1 MGNNNQKPRAHA
13 LDALRGYAIITMVL
27 SAMEAFSVL
36 PRWMYHAQVPPPDH
50 VFDPTIYGIT
60 WVDIIFP
67 FFLFSMGAAIPLS
80 LGRQHAKGESI
91 MKLTWKT
98 VQRWVKLTFFAI
110 FIIHAFPFMLG
121 YEQEW
126 MRYAMPIFFFILLC
140 LMFMPNPFGLSP
152 YKARAITWS
161 AYLVAVGFMLLQP
174 YAGGAP
180 FRLTDSDCI
189 MLILANVSLTGSIIY
204 LLTIGHPLRR
214 RALLPFLVALVMAA
228 HTANSWPALL
238 IHTSWLPWLY
248 LPAYQEYL
256 LIIIPGTVA
265 GEWIAQWLEKMKA
278 NDTSEGLV
286 ESVQKKNEAVLEN
299 VNPLKGGGEAVL
311 ENGNPLKGGRGAVL
325 ENGNK
330 VKNDEKA
337 VLENVNP
344 LKGGRGA
351 VLENGNGVKNDEKVV
366 LENGNPLK
374 GGGGAVLENENKV
387 RTRSEEMKDKE
398 NSLALPVAFLSLAL
412 IVVNVVLLFGRH
424 LVANLVATMVLTA
437 LTAWLLR
444 SRREAGTT
452 GVEAAKQRSASKD
465 ASSQN
470 AAKQEVSNRE
480 ASSQEA
486 AEREVSNREAS
497 SQEAAKQEVSS
508 REASSQEASKQEVYN
523 HRSSSI
529 TASPTLHFWQ
539 RLSSAGAYLLL
550 LGLCLESYEGGIRK
564 DDVTLSYLFV
574 TCGLAFYALL
584 LLTVVC
590 DHWHVRWLCAPLEMV
605 GKNPMVAY
613 VSASMVIIPV
623 LILTHIY
630 PYIDALSSQP
640 LTGFLKGVLLTTL
653 CMALT
658 AWFTHKRWFW
668 KT

>member
-214 RALLPFLVALVMAA
+214 LALLPFLVALFMAA

-278 NDTSEGLV
+278 NDTSKGLV
-286 ESVQKKNEAVLEN
+286 ESYQKKNEAVLEN
-299 VNPLKGGGEAVL
+299 VNPLNGGREAVL
-311 ENGNPLKGGRGAVL
+311 D
-325 ENGNK
+325 NGNK
-330 VKNDEKA
+330 VKNDEK
-337 VLENVNP
+337 
-344 LKGGRGA
+344 
-351 VLENGNGVKNDEKVV
+351 
-366 LENGNPLK
+366 
-374 GGGGAVLENENKV
+374 AVLENENKV

-398 NSLALPVAFLSLAL
+398 NALALPVALLSLAL

-452 GVEAAKQRSASKD
+452 GVEAAKQRAASRD

-470 AAKQEVSNRE
+470 AAK
-480 ASSQEA
+480 
-486 AEREVSNREAS
+486 REVSNREAS
-497 SQEAAKQEVSS
+497 SQEAAKQEVYN
-508 REASSQEASKQEVYN
+508 REASSQEAAKQEVSN
-523 HRSSSI
+523 QKCSSI
-529 TASPTLHFWQ
+529 PASPTLHFWQ

-623 LILTHIY
+623 LILTQLY

-640 LTGFLKGVLLTTL
+640 LTGFLKGVLLTAL

>member
-1 MGNNNQKPRAHA
+1 MGNNNQKPRAHV

-214 RALLPFLVALVMAA
+214 LALLPFLIALFMAA

-278 NDTSEGLV
+278 NDTSKGLV
-286 ESVQKKNEAVLEN
+286 DNYKKKSEAVLEN
-299 VNPLKGGGEAVL
+299 VNPLKGG
-311 ENGNPLKGGRGAVL
+311 KGAVL

-337 VLENVNP
+337 VLEN
-344 LKGGRGA
+344 
-351 VLENGNGVKNDEKVV
+351 
-366 LENGNPLK
+366 
-374 GGGGAVLENENKV
+374 ENKV
-387 RTRSEEMKDKE
+387 RTRSEEMKEKE
-398 NSLALPVAFLSLAL
+398 NTLALPVALLSLAL

-452 GVEAAKQRSASKD
+452 GVEAAKQRAASRD
-465 ASSQN
+465 
-470 AAKQEVSNRE
+470 

-486 AEREVSNREAS
+486 AKREVSNREAS
-497 SQEAAKQEVSS
+497 SQEAAKQEV
-508 REASSQEASKQEVYN
+508 YN
-523 HRSSSI
+523 QKCSSI
-529 TASPTLHFWQ
+529 QASPTLHFWQ

-623 LILTHIY
+623 LILTQLY
-630 PYIDALSSQP
+630 PYIDALSSEP
-640 LTGFLKGVLLTTL
+640 LTGFLKGVLLTAL

>member
-91 MKLTWKT
+91 TKLTWKT

-180 FRLTDSDCI
+180 FRLADSDCI
-189 MLILANVSLTGSIIY
+189 MLILANVSLTGSFIY

-214 RALLPFLVALVMAA
+214 LALLPFLIALFMAA
-228 HTANSWPALL
+228 HTANSWPAQL

-278 NDTSEGLV
+278 KDTGKGLV
-286 ESVQKKNEAVLEN
+286 ENYQIN
-299 VNPLKGGGEAVL
+299 EAVL
-311 ENGNPLKGGRGAVL
+311 ENGNPLKGERGAVL
-325 ENGNK
+325 ENG
-330 VKNDEKA
+330 
-337 VLENVNP
+337 
-344 LKGGRGA
+344 
-351 VLENGNGVKNDEKVV
+351 
-366 LENGNPLK
+366 
-374 GGGGAVLENENKV
+374 NKV

-398 NSLALPVAFLSLAL
+398 NALALPVALLSLAL
-412 IVVNVVLLFGRH
+412 IVTNVVLLFGRH
-424 LVANLVATMVLTA
+424 LVVNLIATIVLTA

-444 SRREAGTT
+444 SRHEAGST
-452 GVEAAKQRSASKD
+452 GVEAAKQRAASKD
-465 ASSQN
+465 ASSQG
-470 AAKQEVSNRE
+470 AAKQ
-480 ASSQEA
+480 
-486 AEREVSNREAS
+486 EVSNREAS
-497 SQEAAKQEVSS
+497 SQEAAKQEVSNREAS
-508 REASSQEASKQEVYN
+508 SQGAAKQEVSNREASSQEAAKQEVSN
-523 HRSSSI
+523 QKSSSSP
-529 TASPTLHFWQ
+529 ASPTLHFWQ

-623 LILTHIY
+623 LILTQLY

-640 LTGFLKGVLLTTL
+640 LTGFLKGVLLTAL

-658 AWFTHKRWFW
+658 VWFTHKRWFW

>member
-214 RALLPFLVALVMAA
+214 LALLPFLVALFMAA
-228 HTANSWPALL
+228 HTANSWPAFL

-278 NDTSEGLV
+278 NDTSKGLV
-286 ESVQKKNEAVLEN
+286 DNYQKKNEAVLE
-299 VNPLKGGGEAVL
+299 K
-311 ENGNPLKGGRGAVL
+311 GNPLKGGRGAVL

-330 VKNDEKA
+330 VKNDEK
-337 VLENVNP
+337 V
-344 LKGGRGA
+344 
-351 VLENGNGVKNDEKVV
+351 
-366 LENGNPLK
+366 
-374 GGGGAVLENENKV
+374 VLENENKV

-398 NSLALPVAFLSLAL
+398 NALALPVALLSLAL

-444 SRREAGTT
+444 SRRKAGTT
-452 GVEAAKQRSASKD
+452 GVEAAKQRAASKD
-465 ASSQN
+465 ASSQE
-470 AAKQEVSNRE
+470 AAKQELSNRD
-480 ASSQEA
+480 
-486 AEREVSNREAS
+486 AS
-497 SQEAAKQEVSS
+497 SQEAAKQEVSN
-508 REASSQEASKQEVYN
+508 QK
-523 HRSSSI
+523 SSSI
-529 TASPTLHFWQ
+529 PASPTLHFWQ

-640 LTGFLKGVLLTTL
+640 LTGFLKGVLLTAL

>member
-126 MRYAMPIFFFILLC
+126 MCYAMPIFFFILLC

-214 RALLPFLVALVMAA
+214 LALLPFLVALFMAA
-228 HTANSWPALL
+228 HTANSWPAQL

-278 NDTSEGLV
+278 NDTSKGLV
-286 ESVQKKNEAVLEN
+286 DNYQKKS
-299 VNPLKGGGEAVL
+299 EAVL

-337 VLENVNP
+337 VLEN
-344 LKGGRGA
+344 
-351 VLENGNGVKNDEKVV
+351 
-366 LENGNPLK
+366 
-374 GGGGAVLENENKV
+374 ENKV
-387 RTRSEEMKDKE
+387 RTRSEEMKEKE
-398 NSLALPVAFLSLAL
+398 NALALPVALLSLAL

-444 SRREAGTT
+444 SRRKAGTT
-452 GVEAAKQRSASKD
+452 GVEAAKQRAASKD

-470 AAKQEVSNRE
+470 AAKQEL
-480 ASSQEA
+480 
-486 AEREVSNREAS
+486 SNREAS
-497 SQEAAKQEVSS
+497 SQEAAKQEV
-508 REASSQEASKQEVYN
+508 YN
-523 HRSSSI
+523 QKSSSI
-529 TASPTLHFWQ
+529 PASPTLHFWQ

-640 LTGFLKGVLLTTL
+640 LTGFLKGVLLTAL

>member
-121 YEQEW
+121 YEQDW

-214 RALLPFLVALVMAA
+214 LALLPFLVALFMAA

-248 LPAYQEYL
+248 LPAYQVYL

-286 ESVQKKNEAVLEN
+286 ESYQKKNEAVLES
-299 VNPLKGGGEAVL
+299 
-311 ENGNPLKGGRGAVL
+311 GNPLKGGRGAVL

-337 VLENVNP
+337 VLEN
-344 LKGGRGA
+344 
-351 VLENGNGVKNDEKVV
+351 
-366 LENGNPLK
+366 
-374 GGGGAVLENENKV
+374 ENKV

-398 NSLALPVAFLSLAL
+398 NALALPVALLSLAL

-452 GVEAAKQRSASKD
+452 GVEAAKQRATLKD

-470 AAKQEVSNRE
+470 AAK
-480 ASSQEA
+480 
-486 AEREVSNREAS
+486 REVYNREAS
-497 SQEAAKQEVSS
+497 SQEAAKQEV
-508 REASSQEASKQEVYN
+508 YN
-523 HRSSSI
+523 QKCSSI
-529 TASPTLHFWQ
+529 PASPTLHFWQ

-623 LILTHIY
+623 LILTQLY

>member
-214 RALLPFLVALVMAA
+214 LALLPFLIALFMAA

-248 LPAYQEYL
+248 LPAYQVYL

-286 ESVQKKNEAVLEN
+286 ESYQKKNEAVLEN
-299 VNPLKGGGEAVL
+299 VNPLKGGRE
-311 ENGNPLKGGRGAVL
+311 
-325 ENGNK
+325 
-330 VKNDEKA
+330 
-337 VLENVNP
+337 
-344 LKGGRGA
+344 A

-374 GGGGAVLENENKV
+374 GGGGAVLENGNKVKNDEKAVLENENKV

-398 NSLALPVAFLSLAL
+398 NALALPVALLSLAL
-412 IVVNVVLLFGRH
+412 IIVNVVLLFGRH

-497 SQEAAKQEVSS
+497 LQEAAKQEVYNREASSQEAAKQEV
-508 REASSQEASKQEVYN
+508 YN
-523 HRSSSI
+523 QKCSSI

-623 LILTHIY
+623 LILTQLY

-640 LTGFLKGVLLTTL
+640 LTGFLKGVLLTAL

>member
-126 MRYAMPIFFFILLC
+126 MCYAMPIFFFILLC

-174 YAGGAP
+174 YAGGTP

-214 RALLPFLVALVMAA
+214 LALLPFLVALFMAA

-278 NDTSEGLV
+278 NDTSKGLV
-286 ESVQKKNEAVLEN
+286 ENYQKKNEAVLEN
-299 VNPLKGGGEAVL
+299 GNPLKGGSEAVFENGNKVKNDEKAVL

-325 ENGNK
+325 ESGNK
-330 VKNDEKA
+330 VKNDE
-337 VLENVNP
+337 NV
-344 LKGGRGA
+344 
-351 VLENGNGVKNDEKVV
+351 
-366 LENGNPLK
+366 
-374 GGGGAVLENENKV
+374 VLENENKV
-387 RTRSEEMKDKE
+387 KTRSEEMKDKE
-398 NSLALPVAFLSLAL
+398 NALALPVALLSLAL

-452 GVEAAKQRSASKD
+452 GVEAAKQ
-465 ASSQN
+465 
-470 AAKQEVSNRE
+470 ETSN
-480 ASSQEA
+480 Q
-486 AEREVSNREAS
+486 
-497 SQEAAKQEVSS
+497 K
-508 REASSQEASKQEVYN
+508 
-523 HRSSSI
+523 SSS
-529 TASPTLHFWQ
+529 TPASPTLHFWQ

-630 PYIDALSSQP
+630 PYIDALSSEP
-640 LTGFLKGVLLTTL
+640 LTGFLKGVLLTAL

>member
-214 RALLPFLVALVMAA
+214 LALLPFLVALFMAA

-248 LPAYQEYL
+248 LPAYQVYL

-286 ESVQKKNEAVLEN
+286 ESYQKKNEAVLEN
-299 VNPLKGGGEAVL
+299 V
-311 ENGNPLKGGRGAVL
+311 NPLKGGRGAVL

-330 VKNDEKA
+330 VKNDEKV
-337 VLENVNP
+337 VLENGNP

-366 LENGNPLK
+366 LEN
-374 GGGGAVLENENKV
+374 ENKV

-398 NSLALPVAFLSLAL
+398 NALALPVALLSLAL
-412 IVVNVVLLFGRH
+412 IIVNVVLLFGRH

-470 AAKQEVSNRE
+470 AAKQ
-480 ASSQEA
+480 
-486 AEREVSNREAS
+486 EVSNREAS

-623 LILTHIY
+623 LILTQLY

-640 LTGFLKGVLLTTL
+640 LTGFLKGVLLTAL

>member
-126 MRYAMPIFFFILLC
+126 MCYAMPIFFFILLC

-214 RALLPFLVALVMAA
+214 LALLPFLVALFMAA

-278 NDTSEGLV
+278 NDTSKGPV
-286 ESVQKKNEAVLEN
+286 ESYQKKSEAVFES
-299 VNPLKGGGEAVL
+299 
-311 ENGNPLKGGRGAVL
+311 
-325 ENGNK
+325 GNK
-330 VKNDEKA
+330 VKNDEK
-337 VLENVNP
+337 V
-344 LKGGRGA
+344 
-351 VLENGNGVKNDEKVV
+351 
-366 LENGNPLK
+366 
-374 GGGGAVLENENKV
+374 VLENENKV

-398 NSLALPVAFLSLAL
+398 NALALPVALLSLAL

-452 GVEAAKQRSASKD
+452 GVEAAKQ
-465 ASSQN
+465 
-470 AAKQEVSNRE
+470 EISN
-480 ASSQEA
+480 Q
-486 AEREVSNREAS
+486 
-497 SQEAAKQEVSS
+497 K
-508 REASSQEASKQEVYN
+508 
-523 HRSSSI
+523 SSSI
-529 TASPTLHFWQ
+529 PASPTLHFWQ

-640 LTGFLKGVLLTTL
+640 LTGFLKGVLLTAL

>member
-152 YKARAITWS
+152 YKARTITWS

-204 LLTIGHPLRR
+204 LLTIGHHLRR
-214 RALLPFLVALVMAA
+214 LALLPFLVALFMAA
-228 HTANSWPALL
+228 HTANSWPAQL

-278 NDTSEGLV
+278 NDTSKGLV
-286 ESVQKKNEAVLEN
+286 DNYQKKNEAVLEN
-299 VNPLKGGGEAVL
+299 VNL
-311 ENGNPLKGGRGAVL
+311 
-325 ENGNK
+325 
-330 VKNDEKA
+330 
-337 VLENVNP
+337 

-351 VLENGNGVKNDEKVV
+351 VLENGNGVKNDEK
-366 LENGNPLK
+366 
-374 GGGGAVLENENKV
+374 AVLESENKV
-387 RTRSEEMKDKE
+387 RTRSEEMKEKE
-398 NSLALPVAFLSLAL
+398 NALALPVALLSLAL

-424 LVANLVATMVLTA
+424 LVANLVATVVLTA

-444 SRREAGTT
+444 SRRKAGTP
-452 GVEAAKQRSASKD
+452 GVEAAKQRVASKD

-470 AAKQEVSNRE
+470 AAKQEVS
-480 ASSQEA
+480 S
-486 AEREVSNREAS
+486 REAS
-497 SQEAAKQEVSS
+497 SQEAAKQEVSNQKT
-508 REASSQEASKQEVYN
+508 SSVP
-523 HRSSSI
+523 
-529 TASPTLHFWQ
+529 ASPTLHFWQ

-623 LILTHIY
+623 LILTQLY

-640 LTGFLKGVLLTTL
+640 LTGFLKGVLLTAL

>member
-214 RALLPFLVALVMAA
+214 LALLPFLVALFMAA

-278 NDTSEGLV
+278 NDMSKGLV
-286 ESVQKKNEAVLEN
+286 DNYQKKNEAVLE
-299 VNPLKGGGEAVL
+299 K
-311 ENGNPLKGGRGAVL
+311 GNPLKGGRGAVL

-330 VKNDEKA
+330 VKNDEK
-337 VLENVNP
+337 V
-344 LKGGRGA
+344 
-351 VLENGNGVKNDEKVV
+351 
-366 LENGNPLK
+366 
-374 GGGGAVLENENKV
+374 VLENENKV

-398 NSLALPVAFLSLAL
+398 NALALPVALLSLAL

-437 LTAWLLR
+437 LTAWLLC

-452 GVEAAKQRSASKD
+452 GVEAAKQ
-465 ASSQN
+465 
-470 AAKQEVSNRE
+470 ETSN
-480 ASSQEA
+480 Q
-486 AEREVSNREAS
+486 
-497 SQEAAKQEVSS
+497 K
-508 REASSQEASKQEVYN
+508 
-523 HRSSSI
+523 SSS
-529 TASPTLHFWQ
+529 TPASPTLHFWQ

-640 LTGFLKGVLLTTL
+640 LTGFLKGVLLTAL

>member
-91 MKLTWKT
+91 TKLTWKT

-126 MRYAMPIFFFILLC
+126 MRYAMPIFFFLLLC

-180 FRLTDSDCI
+180 FRLADSDCI
-189 MLILANVSLTGSIIY
+189 MLILANVSLTGSFIY

-214 RALLPFLVALVMAA
+214 LALLPFLIALFMAA
-228 HTANSWPALL
+228 HTANSWPAQL

-278 NDTSEGLV
+278 KDTGKGLV
-286 ESVQKKNEAVLEN
+286 ENYQKKS
-299 VNPLKGGGEAVL
+299 EAVL

-325 ENGNK
+325 ESGNK
-330 VKNDEKA
+330 
-337 VLENVNP
+337 
-344 LKGGRGA
+344 
-351 VLENGNGVKNDEKVV
+351 VKNDEKVV
-366 LENGNPLK
+366 LENEIKDEEQEVLENQEEKK
-374 GGGGAVLENENKV
+374 GGREAVLENENKV
-387 RTRSEEMKDKE
+387 RIRSEEMKDKE
-398 NSLALPVAFLSLAL
+398 NALALPVALLSLAL
-412 IVVNVVLLFGRH
+412 IVTNVVLLFGRH
-424 LVANLVATMVLTA
+424 LVANLIATIVLTA

-452 GVEAAKQRSASKD
+452 GVEAAKQRAALKE
-465 ASSQN
+465 ASSQG

-486 AEREVSNREAS
+486 AKQRISNREAS
-497 SQEAAKQEVSS
+497 SQEAAEQEVSN
-508 REASSQEASKQEVYN
+508 QK
-523 HRSSSI
+523 SSS
-529 TASPTLHFWQ
+529 TPASPTLHFWQ

-623 LILTHIY
+623 LILTQLY

-640 LTGFLKGVLLTTL
+640 LTGFLKGVLLTAL

>member
-214 RALLPFLVALVMAA
+214 LALLPFLVALFMAA
-228 HTANSWPALL
+228 HTANSWPAFL

-278 NDTSEGLV
+278 NDTSKGLV
-286 ESVQKKNEAVLEN
+286 DNYQKKSEAVLEN
-299 VNPLKGGGEAVL
+299 GNPLNGGREAVLENGNGVKNEEKAVLETETPLNGGREAVLENGNGVKNEEKAVL

-337 VLENVNP
+337 VLEN
-344 LKGGRGA
+344 G
-351 VLENGNGVKNDEKVV
+351 
-366 LENGNPLK
+366 
-374 GGGGAVLENENKV
+374 NKV
-387 RTRSEEMKDKE
+387 RTRSEEMKEKE
-398 NSLALPVAFLSLAL
+398 NALALPVALLSLAL

-424 LVANLVATMVLTA
+424 LVANLIATIVLTA

-452 GVEAAKQRSASKD
+452 GVEAAKQRAASKD
-465 ASSQN
+465 SSSQN
-470 AAKQEVSNRE
+470 V
-480 ASSQEA
+480 
-486 AEREVSNREAS
+486 
-497 SQEAAKQEVSS
+497 AKQEVSS
-508 REASSQEASKQEVYN
+508 REASSQEAAQQETSN
-523 HRSSSI
+523 QRSSSAP
-529 TASPTLHFWQ
+529 ASPTLHFWQ

-623 LILTHIY
+623 LILTQLY

-640 LTGFLKGVLLTTL
+640 LTGFLKGVLLTAL

>member
-204 LLTIGHPLRR
+204 LLTIGPPLRR
-214 RALLPFLVALVMAA
+214 LALLPFLVALFMAA

-265 GEWIAQWLEKMKA
+265 GEWIAQWLETMKA
-278 NDTSEGLV
+278 NDTSKGLV
-286 ESVQKKNEAVLEN
+286 DNYQKKS
-299 VNPLKGGGEAVL
+299 EAVL

-337 VLENVNP
+337 VLENGNP
-344 LKGGRGA
+344 LKGRREA
-351 VLENGNGVKNDEKVV
+351 VLENGNGVKNDEKV
-366 LENGNPLK
+366 
-374 GGGGAVLENENKV
+374 VLENENKV

-398 NSLALPVAFLSLAL
+398 NALALPVALLSLAL

-452 GVEAAKQRSASKD
+452 GVEAAKQ
-465 ASSQN
+465 
-470 AAKQEVSNRE
+470 ETSN
-480 ASSQEA
+480 Q
-486 AEREVSNREAS
+486 
-497 SQEAAKQEVSS
+497 
-508 REASSQEASKQEVYN
+508 
-523 HRSSSI
+523 RSSSAP
-529 TASPTLHFWQ
+529 ASPTLHFWQ

-623 LILTHIY
+623 LILTQLY

-640 LTGFLKGVLLTTL
+640 LTGFLNGVLLTAL

>member
-152 YKARAITWS
+152 YKARTITWS

-204 LLTIGHPLRR
+204 LLTIGHHLRR
-214 RALLPFLVALVMAA
+214 LALLPFLVALFMAA
-228 HTANSWPALL
+228 HTANSWPAQL

-278 NDTSEGLV
+278 NDMSKGLV
-286 ESVQKKNEAVLEN
+286 DNYQKKN
-299 VNPLKGGGEAVL
+299 EAVL

-325 ENGNK
+325 ENGN
-330 VKNDEKA
+330 
-337 VLENVNP
+337 
-344 LKGGRGA
+344 
-351 VLENGNGVKNDEKVV
+351 GVKNDEK
-366 LENGNPLK
+366 
-374 GGGGAVLENENKV
+374 AVLENENKV

-398 NSLALPVAFLSLAL
+398 NALALPVALLSLAL

-444 SRREAGTT
+444 SRRKAGTT
-452 GVEAAKQRSASKD
+452 GVEAAKQRAASKD
-465 ASSQN
+465 ASSQE

-480 ASSQEA
+480 ASL
-486 AEREVSNREAS
+486 
-497 SQEAAKQEVSS
+497 QEAAKQEV
-508 REASSQEASKQEVYN
+508 YN
-523 HRSSSI
+523 QKSSSAP
-529 TASPTLHFWQ
+529 ASPTLHFWQ

-640 LTGFLKGVLLTTL
+640 LTGFLKGVLLTAL

>member
-126 MRYAMPIFFFILLC
+126 MRYAMPILFFILLC

-214 RALLPFLVALVMAA
+214 LALLPFLVALFMAA

-248 LPAYQEYL
+248 LPAYQVYL

-286 ESVQKKNEAVLEN
+286 ESYQKKNE
-299 VNPLKGGGEAVL
+299 
-311 ENGNPLKGGRGAVL
+311 
-325 ENGNK
+325 
-330 VKNDEKA
+330 A

-366 LENGNPLK
+366 LEN
-374 GGGGAVLENENKV
+374 ENKV

-398 NSLALPVAFLSLAL
+398 NALALPVALLSLAL
-412 IVVNVVLLFGRH
+412 IIVNVVLLFGRH

-452 GVEAAKQRSASKD
+452 GVEAAKQRDASKD

-486 AEREVSNREAS
+486 A
-497 SQEAAKQEVSS
+497 
-508 REASSQEASKQEVYN
+508 KQEVYN

-640 LTGFLKGVLLTTL
+640 LTGFLKGVLLTAL

>member
-140 LMFMPNPFGLSP
+140 FMFMPNPLGLSP

-214 RALLPFLVALVMAA
+214 LALLPFLVALFMAA

-278 NDTSEGLV
+278 NDKSKGLV
-286 ESVQKKNEAVLEN
+286 DNYQKKNEAVLEN
-299 VNPLKGGGEAVL
+299 
-311 ENGNPLKGGRGAVL
+311 GNPLNGGR
-325 ENGNK
+325 E
-330 VKNDEKA
+330 
-337 VLENVNP
+337 
-344 LKGGRGA
+344 A
-351 VLENGNGVKNDEKVV
+351 VLENGNGVKNDEK
-366 LENGNPLK
+366 
-374 GGGGAVLENENKV
+374 AVLENENKV
-387 RTRSEEMKDKE
+387 RTISEEMKDKE
-398 NSLALPVAFLSLAL
+398 NALALPVALLSLAL

-444 SRREAGTT
+444 SRRKAGTT
-452 GVEAAKQRSASKD
+452 GVEAAKQRVASKD

-470 AAKQEVSNRE
+470 AAKQEVSK
-480 ASSQEA
+480 
-486 AEREVSNREAS
+486 REAS
-497 SQEAAKQEVSS
+497 SQEAAKQEV
-508 REASSQEASKQEVYN
+508 YN
-523 HRSSSI
+523 QKCSSI
-529 TASPTLHFWQ
+529 QASPTLHFWQ

-623 LILTHIY
+623 LILTQLY
-630 PYIDALSSQP
+630 PYIDALSSEP
-640 LTGFLKGVLLTTL
+640 LTGFLKGVLLTAL

>member
-214 RALLPFLVALVMAA
+214 LALLPFLVALFMAA
-228 HTANSWPALL
+228 HTANSWPAQL

-278 NDTSEGLV
+278 NDTSKGFV
-286 ESVQKKNEAVLEN
+286 ENYQKKN
-299 VNPLKGGGEAVL
+299 EAVL
-311 ENGNPLKGGRGAVL
+311 ENGNPLKGRR
-325 ENGNK
+325 E
-330 VKNDEKA
+330 
-337 VLENVNP
+337 
-344 LKGGRGA
+344 A
-351 VLENGNGVKNDEKVV
+351 VLENGNGVKNDEKV
-366 LENGNPLK
+366 
-374 GGGGAVLENENKV
+374 VLENENKV

-398 NSLALPVAFLSLAL
+398 NALALPVALLSLAL

-444 SRREAGTT
+444 SRRKAGTT
-452 GVEAAKQRSASKD
+452 GVEAAKQRAASKD

-486 AEREVSNREAS
+486 A
-497 SQEAAKQEVSS
+497 Q
-508 REASSQEASKQEVYN
+508 QEVYN
-523 HRSSSI
+523 QKCSSI
-529 TASPTLHFWQ
+529 PASPTLHFWQ

-640 LTGFLKGVLLTTL
+640 LTGFLKGVLLTAL

>member
-214 RALLPFLVALVMAA
+214 LALLPFLVALFMAA

-248 LPAYQEYL
+248 LPAYQVYL

-278 NDTSEGLV
+278 NDTSKGLV
-286 ESVQKKNEAVLEN
+286 DNYQKKSEAVLEN
-299 VNPLKGGGEAVL
+299 GNLLKGGREAVLENWNKVKNDEKVVL

-330 VKNDEKA
+330 V
-337 VLENVNP
+337 
-344 LKGGRGA
+344 
-351 VLENGNGVKNDEKVV
+351 
-366 LENGNPLK
+366 
-374 GGGGAVLENENKV
+374 

-398 NSLALPVAFLSLAL
+398 NALALPVAFLSLAL

-452 GVEAAKQRSASKD
+452 GVEAAKQRAASRD

-470 AAKQEVSNRE
+470 AAKQ
-480 ASSQEA
+480 
-486 AEREVSNREAS
+486 EVSNREAS

-508 REASSQEASKQEVYN
+508 REASSQEVYN

-640 LTGFLKGVLLTTL
+640 LTGFLKGVLLTAL

>member
-140 LMFMPNPFGLSP
+140 LMFMPNPFGLSL

-214 RALLPFLVALVMAA
+214 MALLPFLVALFMAA

-278 NDTSEGLV
+278 NDTSKGLV
-286 ESVQKKNEAVLEN
+286 DNYQKKS
-299 VNPLKGGGEAVL
+299 EAVL
-311 ENGNPLKGGRGAVL
+311 ENGNLLKGGREAVL
-325 ENGNK
+325 ENWNK
-330 VKNDEKA
+330 VKNDEKV
-337 VLENVNP
+337 VLENGNP

-366 LENGNPLK
+366 LED
-374 GGGGAVLENENKV
+374 ENKV
-387 RTRSEEMKDKE
+387 RTRSEEMKEKE
-398 NSLALPVAFLSLAL
+398 NALALPVALLSLAL

-444 SRREAGTT
+444 SRRKAGTT
-452 GVEAAKQRSASKD
+452 GVEAAKQRAASRD

-470 AAKQEVSNRE
+470 AAK
-480 ASSQEA
+480 
-486 AEREVSNREAS
+486 REVYNREAS
-497 SQEAAKQEVSS
+497 SQEAAKQEVSN

-640 LTGFLKGVLLTTL
+640 LTGFLKGVLLTAL

>member
-140 LMFMPNPFGLSP
+140 LMFMSNPFGLSP

-204 LLTIGHPLRR
+204 LLTIGRPLRR
-214 RALLPFLVALVMAA
+214 LALLPFLVALFMAA

-265 GEWIAQWLEKMKA
+265 GEWIAQWLETMKA
-278 NDTSEGLV
+278 NDTSKGLV
-286 ESVQKKNEAVLEN
+286 ESYQKKS
-299 VNPLKGGGEAVL
+299 EAVL
-311 ENGNPLKGGRGAVL
+311 ENG
-325 ENGNK
+325 
-330 VKNDEKA
+330 
-337 VLENVNP
+337 NP

-366 LENGNPLK
+366 LEN
-374 GGGGAVLENENKV
+374 ENKV
-387 RTRSEEMKDKE
+387 RTRSEEMKEKE
-398 NSLALPVAFLSLAL
+398 NALALPVALLSLAL

-444 SRREAGTT
+444 SRRKAGTT
-452 GVEAAKQRSASKD
+452 GVEAAKQRAASKD

-470 AAKQEVSNRE
+470 AAKQEL
-480 ASSQEA
+480 
-486 AEREVSNREAS
+486 SNREAS
-497 SQEAAKQEVSS
+497 SQEAAKQEV
-508 REASSQEASKQEVYN
+508 YN
-523 HRSSSI
+523 QKSSSI
-529 TASPTLHFWQ
+529 PASPTLHFWQ

-640 LTGFLKGVLLTTL
+640 LTGFLKGVLLTAL

>member
-161 AYLVAVGFMLLQP
+161 AYIVAVGFMLLQP

-214 RALLPFLVALVMAA
+214 LALLPFLVALFMAA

-278 NDTSEGLV
+278 NDTSKGLV
-286 ESVQKKNEAVLEN
+286 ESYQKKNE
-299 VNPLKGGGEAVL
+299 
-311 ENGNPLKGGRGAVL
+311 
-325 ENGNK
+325 
-330 VKNDEKA
+330 A

-374 GGGGAVLENENKV
+374 GGRGAVLENGNGVKNDEKVVLENENKV

-398 NSLALPVAFLSLAL
+398 NALALPVAFLSLAL

-444 SRREAGTT
+444 SRREASTT
-452 GVEAAKQRSASKD
+452 GVEAAKQRAASKD

-486 AEREVSNREAS
+486 A
-497 SQEAAKQEVSS
+497 
-508 REASSQEASKQEVYN
+508 KQEVYN
-523 HRSSSI
+523 QKTSSI
-529 TASPTLHFWQ
+529 PASPTLHFWQ

>member
-214 RALLPFLVALVMAA
+214 LALLPFLVALFMAA

-278 NDTSEGLV
+278 NDTSKGLV
-286 ESVQKKNEAVLEN
+286 DNYQKKN
-299 VNPLKGGGEAVL
+299 EAVL
-311 ENGNPLKGGRGAVL
+311 ENGNPLKGGKGAVL

-330 VKNDEKA
+330 VKNDEK
-337 VLENVNP
+337 
-344 LKGGRGA
+344 
-351 VLENGNGVKNDEKVV
+351 
-366 LENGNPLK
+366 
-374 GGGGAVLENENKV
+374 AVLENENKV

-398 NSLALPVAFLSLAL
+398 NALALPVALLSLAL

-444 SRREAGTT
+444 SRRKVGTI
-452 GVEAAKQRSASKD
+452 GVEAAKQRAASKD

-470 AAKQEVSNRE
+470 AAKQEL
-480 ASSQEA
+480 SS
-486 AEREVSNREAS
+486 REAS
-497 SQEAAKQEVSS
+497 SQEAAKQEV
-508 REASSQEASKQEVYN
+508 YN
-523 HRSSSI
+523 QRSSS
-529 TASPTLHFWQ
+529 TPASPTLHFWQ

-640 LTGFLKGVLLTTL
+640 LTGFLKGVLLTAL

>member
-214 RALLPFLVALVMAA
+214 LALLPFLVALFMAA

-278 NDTSEGLV
+278 NDTSKGLV
-286 ESVQKKNEAVLEN
+286 KSYQKKS
-299 VNPLKGGGEAVL
+299 EAVL

-337 VLENVNP
+337 VLEKGNP

-351 VLENGNGVKNDEKVV
+351 VLENVNKVKNDEKV
-366 LENGNPLK
+366 
-374 GGGGAVLENENKV
+374 VLENENKV

-398 NSLALPVAFLSLAL
+398 NALALPVALLSLAL

-452 GVEAAKQRSASKD
+452 GVEAAKQ
-465 ASSQN
+465 
-470 AAKQEVSNRE
+470 ETSN
-480 ASSQEA
+480 Q
-486 AEREVSNREAS
+486 
-497 SQEAAKQEVSS
+497 
-508 REASSQEASKQEVYN
+508 
-523 HRSSSI
+523 RSSSAP
-529 TASPTLHFWQ
+529 ASPTLHFWQ

-640 LTGFLKGVLLTTL
+640 LTGFLKGVLLTAL

>member
-214 RALLPFLVALVMAA
+214 LALLPFLVALFMAA

-278 NDTSEGLV
+278 NDTSKGLV
-286 ESVQKKNEAVLEN
+286 DNYQKKNE
-299 VNPLKGGGEAVL
+299 
-311 ENGNPLKGGRGAVL
+311 
-325 ENGNK
+325 
-330 VKNDEKA
+330 A

-366 LENGNPLK
+366 LENGNLLK
-374 GGGGAVLENENKV
+374 GGGGAVLENGNKVKNDEKAVLENENKV
-387 RTRSEEMKDKE
+387 RTRSEEMKEKE
-398 NSLALPVAFLSLAL
+398 NALALPVALLSLAL

-452 GVEAAKQRSASKD
+452 GVEAAKQRVASKD

-470 AAKQEVSNRE
+470 AAKQEVSSRE

-486 AEREVSNREAS
+486 AKQEVYNREAS
-497 SQEAAKQEVSS
+497 SQEAAKQEV
-508 REASSQEASKQEVYN
+508 YN
-523 HRSSSI
+523 QKCSSI
-529 TASPTLHFWQ
+529 PASPTLHFWQ
-539 RLSSAGAYLLL
+539 LLSSAGAYLLL

-640 LTGFLKGVLLTTL
+640 LTGFLKGVLLTAL

>member
-126 MRYAMPIFFFILLC
+126 MRFAMPIFFFILLC

-214 RALLPFLVALVMAA
+214 LALLPFLVALFMAA
-228 HTANSWPALL
+228 HTANSWPAQL

-265 GEWIAQWLEKMKA
+265 GEWIAQWLEKMKT
-278 NDTSEGLV
+278 NDTSKGLV
-286 ESVQKKNEAVLEN
+286 DNYQKKSEAVLDNGNPLNGGREAVLEN
-299 VNPLKGGGEAVL
+299 GNGVKNDEKAVP
-311 ENGNPLKGGRGAVL
+311 ENGNPLKGGR
-325 ENGNK
+325 E
-330 VKNDEKA
+330 
-337 VLENVNP
+337 
-344 LKGGRGA
+344 A

-366 LENGNPLK
+366 LEN
-374 GGGGAVLENENKV
+374 ENKV
-387 RTRSEEMKDKE
+387 RTRSEEMKEKE
-398 NSLALPVAFLSLAL
+398 NALALPVALLSLAL

-444 SRREAGTT
+444 SRRKAGTT
-452 GVEAAKQRSASKD
+452 GVEAAKQ
-465 ASSQN
+465 
-470 AAKQEVSNRE
+470 ETSN
-480 ASSQEA
+480 Q
-486 AEREVSNREAS
+486 
-497 SQEAAKQEVSS
+497 
-508 REASSQEASKQEVYN
+508 
-523 HRSSSI
+523 RSSSAP
-529 TASPTLHFWQ
+529 ASPTLHFWQ

-640 LTGFLKGVLLTTL
+640 LTGFLKGVLLTAL

>member
-214 RALLPFLVALVMAA
+214 LALLPFLVALFMAA

-248 LPAYQEYL
+248 LPAYQVYL

-278 NDTSEGLV
+278 NVTSKGLV
-286 ESVQKKNEAVLEN
+286 ENYQKKS
-299 VNPLKGGGEAVL
+299 EAVL
-311 ENGNPLKGGRGAVL
+311 ENGNLLKGGREAVL
-325 ENGNK
+325 ENWNK
-330 VKNDEKA
+330 VKNDEK
-337 VLENVNP
+337 V
-344 LKGGRGA
+344 
-351 VLENGNGVKNDEKVV
+351 
-366 LENGNPLK
+366 
-374 GGGGAVLENENKV
+374 VLENENKV

-398 NSLALPVAFLSLAL
+398 NVLALPVAFLSLAL

-452 GVEAAKQRSASKD
+452 GVEAAKQRDASKD

-480 ASSQEA
+480 ASLQEA
-486 AEREVSNREAS
+486 AKQEVYNREAS
-497 SQEAAKQEVSS
+497 SQEAAKQEV
-508 REASSQEASKQEVYN
+508 YN
-523 HRSSSI
+523 QKCSSI
-529 TASPTLHFWQ
+529 PASPTLHFWQ

-640 LTGFLKGVLLTTL
+640 LTGFLKGVLLTAL

>member
-140 LMFMPNPFGLSP
+140 LMFMPNPFGLFP

-214 RALLPFLVALVMAA
+214 LALLPFLVALFMAA
-228 HTANSWPALL
+228 HTANSWPAQL

-256 LIIIPGTVA
+256 LVIIPGTVA

-278 NDTSEGLV
+278 NDMSKGPV
-286 ESVQKKNEAVLEN
+286 ESYQKKNGAVLES
-299 VNPLKGGGEAVL
+299 
-311 ENGNPLKGGRGAVL
+311 GNPLKGGRGAVL

-337 VLENVNP
+337 VLEN
-344 LKGGRGA
+344 
-351 VLENGNGVKNDEKVV
+351 
-366 LENGNPLK
+366 
-374 GGGGAVLENENKV
+374 ENKV
-387 RTRSEEMKDKE
+387 RTRSEEMKEKE
-398 NSLALPVAFLSLAL
+398 NALALPVALLSLAL

-444 SRREAGTT
+444 SRRKAGTI
-452 GVEAAKQRSASKD
+452 GVEAAKQRAALKD

-470 AAKQEVSNRE
+470 AAKQELSNRD
-480 ASSQEA
+480 
-486 AEREVSNREAS
+486 AS
-497 SQEAAKQEVSS
+497 SQEAAKQEVSN
-508 REASSQEASKQEVYN
+508 QK
-523 HRSSSI
+523 SSSI
-529 TASPTLHFWQ
+529 PASPTLHFWQ

-623 LILTHIY
+623 LILTQLY
-630 PYIDALSSQP
+630 PYIDSLSSQP
-640 LTGFLKGVLLTTL
+640 LTGFLKGVLLTAL

>member
-204 LLTIGHPLRR
+204 LLTICHPLRR
-214 RALLPFLVALVMAA
+214 LALLPFLVALFMAA

-278 NDTSEGLV
+278 NDKSKGLV
-286 ESVQKKNEAVLEN
+286 DNYQKKS
-299 VNPLKGGGEAVL
+299 EAVL

-325 ENGNK
+325 ESGNK
-330 VKNDEKA
+330 VKNDEK
-337 VLENVNP
+337 
-344 LKGGRGA
+344 
-351 VLENGNGVKNDEKVV
+351 
-366 LENGNPLK
+366 
-374 GGGGAVLENENKV
+374 AVLENENKV

-398 NSLALPVAFLSLAL
+398 NALALPVALLSLVL

-444 SRREAGTT
+444 SRREVGTT
-452 GVEAAKQRSASKD
+452 GVEAAKQRAASKD

-470 AAKQEVSNRE
+470 AAKQEL
-480 ASSQEA
+480 
-486 AEREVSNREAS
+486 SNREAS
-497 SQEAAKQEVSS
+497 SQEAAKQEVSN
-508 REASSQEASKQEVYN
+508 REASLQEAAKQEVYN
-523 HRSSSI
+523 QKSSSAP
-529 TASPTLHFWQ
+529 ASPTLHFWQ

-640 LTGFLKGVLLTTL
+640 LTGFLKGVLLTAL

>member
-1 MGNNNQKPRAHA
+1 MLFLSGSFHSLFRNRTFAFMKSRNMGNNNQKPRAHA

-91 MKLTWKT
+91 TKLTWKT

-214 RALLPFLVALVMAA
+214 LALLPFLIALFMAA

-278 NDTSEGLV
+278 NDTSKGLV
-286 ESVQKKNEAVLEN
+286 DNYQKKN
-299 VNPLKGGGEAVL
+299 EAVL
-311 ENGNPLKGGRGAVL
+311 ENGNPLKGGR
-325 ENGNK
+325 E
-330 VKNDEKA
+330 
-337 VLENVNP
+337 
-344 LKGGRGA
+344 A
-351 VLENGNGVKNDEKVV
+351 VLENGNGVKNDEK
-366 LENGNPLK
+366 
-374 GGGGAVLENENKV
+374 AVLENENKV
-387 RTRSEEMKDKE
+387 RTRSEEMKEKE
-398 NSLALPVAFLSLAL
+398 NALALPVALLSLVL

-444 SRREAGTT
+444 SHRKAGTT
-452 GVEAAKQRSASKD
+452 GVEAAKQRAASRD

-470 AAKQEVSNRE
+470 
-480 ASSQEA
+480 
-486 AEREVSNREAS
+486 
-497 SQEAAKQEVSS
+497 AAKQEVSS
-508 REASSQEASKQEVYN
+508 REASSQNAAKQEVSDRETSSQGAAKQEVYN
-523 HRSSSI
+523 QKSFSAP
-529 TASPTLHFWQ
+529 ASPTLHFWQ

-623 LILTHIY
+623 LILTQLY

-640 LTGFLKGVLLTTL
+640 LTGFLKGVLLTAL

>member
-214 RALLPFLVALVMAA
+214 LALLPFLVALFMAA
-228 HTANSWPALL
+228 HTANSWPAQL

-278 NDTSEGLV
+278 NDTSKGLV
-286 ESVQKKNEAVLEN
+286 DNYQKKS
-299 VNPLKGGGEAVL
+299 EAVL

-337 VLENVNP
+337 VLESGNP

-366 LENGNPLK
+366 LEN
-374 GGGGAVLENENKV
+374 ENMV

-398 NSLALPVAFLSLAL
+398 NALALPVALLSSAL

-452 GVEAAKQRSASKD
+452 DVEAAKQRAASKD
-465 ASSQN
+465 ASSQE

-486 AEREVSNREAS
+486 A
-497 SQEAAKQEVSS
+497 
-508 REASSQEASKQEVYN
+508 KQEVYN
-523 HRSSSI
+523 QKSSS
-529 TASPTLHFWQ
+529 APVSPTLHFWQ

-623 LILTHIY
+623 LILTQLY

-640 LTGFLKGVLLTTL
+640 LTGFLKGVLLTAL

>member
-214 RALLPFLVALVMAA
+214 LALLPFLVALFMAA

-248 LPAYQEYL
+248 LPAYQVYL

-278 NDTSEGLV
+278 NDTSKGLV
-286 ESVQKKNEAVLEN
+286 DNYQKKNEAVLEN
-299 VNPLKGGGEAVL
+299 VNPLKSR
-311 ENGNPLKGGRGAVL
+311 RGAVL
-325 ENGNK
+325 ENGDK
-330 VKNDEKA
+330 VKNDDKA
-337 VLENVNP
+337 VLENVNL
-344 LKGGRGA
+344 LKGGR
-351 VLENGNGVKNDEKVV
+351 E
-366 LENGNPLK
+366 
-374 GGGGAVLENENKV
+374 AVLENENKV

-398 NSLALPVAFLSLAL
+398 NALALPVAFLSLAL

-480 ASSQEA
+480 ASL
-486 AEREVSNREAS
+486 
-497 SQEAAKQEVSS
+497 QEAAKQEVSS

-623 LILTHIY
+623 LILTQLY

>member
-152 YKARAITWS
+152 YKARTITWS

-204 LLTIGHPLRR
+204 LLTIGHHLRR
-214 RALLPFLVALVMAA
+214 LALLPFLVALFMAA
-228 HTANSWPALL
+228 HTANSWPAQL

-278 NDTSEGLV
+278 NDMSKGLV
-286 ESVQKKNEAVLEN
+286 DNYQKKNEAVLES
-299 VNPLKGGGEAVL
+299 
-311 ENGNPLKGGRGAVL
+311 GNPLKGGRGAVL

-337 VLENVNP
+337 VLEKGNP
-344 LKGGRGA
+344 LKGGREA
-351 VLENGNGVKNDEKVV
+351 VLENVNKVKNDEKV
-366 LENGNPLK
+366 
-374 GGGGAVLENENKV
+374 VLENENKV

-398 NSLALPVAFLSLAL
+398 NALALPVALLSLAL

-452 GVEAAKQRSASKD
+452 GVEAAKQ
-465 ASSQN
+465 
-470 AAKQEVSNRE
+470 EISN
-480 ASSQEA
+480 Q
-486 AEREVSNREAS
+486 
-497 SQEAAKQEVSS
+497 K
-508 REASSQEASKQEVYN
+508 
-523 HRSSSI
+523 SSS
-529 TASPTLHFWQ
+529 APVSPTLHFWQ

-640 LTGFLKGVLLTTL
+640 LTGFLKGVLLTAL

-658 AWFTHKRWFW
+658 VWFTHKRWFW

>member
-214 RALLPFLVALVMAA
+214 LALLPFLIALFMAA
-228 HTANSWPALL
+228 HTANSWPAQL

-265 GEWIAQWLEKMKA
+265 GEWIAQWLEKMKVK
-278 NDTSEGLV
+278 DTGKGLV
-286 ESVQKKNEAVLEN
+286 ENYQKKS
-299 VNPLKGGGEAVL
+299 EAVL
-311 ENGNPLKGGRGAVL
+311 ENGNPLKGERGAVL
-325 ENGNK
+325 EN
-330 VKNDEKA
+330 E
-337 VLENVNP
+337 
-344 LKGGRGA
+344 
-351 VLENGNGVKNDEKVV
+351 NGVKDVEKVV
-366 LENGNPLK
+366 LENEIKDEEQEVLENKEEKK
-374 GGGGAVLENENKV
+374 GGREAVLENENKV
-387 RTRSEEMKDKE
+387 RTRSEEVKDKE
-398 NSLALPVAFLSLAL
+398 NALALPVALLSLAL
-412 IVVNVVLLFGRH
+412 IVTNVVLLFGRH
-424 LVANLVATMVLTA
+424 LVANLIATIVLTA

-444 SRREAGTT
+444 SRHEAGST
-452 GVEAAKQRSASKD
+452 GVEAARQRAALKE
-465 ASSQN
+465 ASSQET
-470 AAKQEVSNRE
+470 AKQEVSNRE

-486 AEREVSNREAS
+486 AEQEVSN
-497 SQEAAKQEVSS
+497 QK
-508 REASSQEASKQEVYN
+508 
-523 HRSSSI
+523 SSSSP
-529 TASPTLHFWQ
+529 ASPTLHFWQ

-623 LILTHIY
+623 LILTQLY
-630 PYIDALSSQP
+630 PYIDALSSEP
-640 LTGFLKGVLLTTL
+640 LTGFLKGVLLTAL

>member
-214 RALLPFLVALVMAA
+214 LALLPFLVALFMAA

-265 GEWIAQWLEKMKA
+265 GEWIAQWLETMKA
-278 NDTSEGLV
+278 NDTSKGLV
-286 ESVQKKNEAVLEN
+286 DNYQKKS
-299 VNPLKGGGEAVL
+299 EAVL

-325 ENGNK
+325 ESGNK

-337 VLENVNP
+337 VLENGNP

-351 VLENGNGVKNDEKVV
+351 VLESGNKVKNDENV
-366 LENGNPLK
+366 
-374 GGGGAVLENENKV
+374 VLENENKV
-387 RTRSEEMKDKE
+387 RTRSEEMKEKE
-398 NSLALPVAFLSLAL
+398 NALALPVALLSLAL

-444 SRREAGTT
+444 SRCKADTT
-452 GVEAAKQRSASKD
+452 GVEAAKQRAASKD

-470 AAKQEVSNRE
+470 AAKQEL
-480 ASSQEA
+480 SS
-486 AEREVSNREAS
+486 REAS
-497 SQEAAKQEVSS
+497 SQEAAKQEV
-508 REASSQEASKQEVYN
+508 YN
-523 HRSSSI
+523 QRSSS
-529 TASPTLHFWQ
+529 TPASPTLHFWQ

-623 LILTHIY
+623 LIITQLY

-640 LTGFLKGVLLTTL
+640 LTGFLKGVLLTAL

>member
-214 RALLPFLVALVMAA
+214 LALLPFLVALFMAA

-248 LPAYQEYL
+248 LPAYQVYL

-278 NDTSEGLV
+278 NDTSKGLV
-286 ESVQKKNEAVLEN
+286 DNYKKKNEAVLES
-299 VNPLKGGGEAVL
+299 
-311 ENGNPLKGGRGAVL
+311 GNPLKSRRGAVL

-337 VLENVNP
+337 VLEN
-344 LKGGRGA
+344 
-351 VLENGNGVKNDEKVV
+351 
-366 LENGNPLK
+366 
-374 GGGGAVLENENKV
+374 ENKV

-398 NSLALPVAFLSLAL
+398 NALALPVAFLSLAL

-452 GVEAAKQRSASKD
+452 GVEAAKQRAASRD

-486 AEREVSNREAS
+486 AEREVSSREAS

-508 REASSQEASKQEVYN
+508 REASSQEVYN

-613 VSASMVIIPV
+613 VSASMVLIPV

>member
-214 RALLPFLVALVMAA
+214 LALLPFLVALFMAA

-286 ESVQKKNEAVLEN
+286 ESYQKKNEAVLEN
-299 VNPLKGGGEAVL
+299 VNPLKSR
-311 ENGNPLKGGRGAVL
+311 RGAVF
-325 ENGNK
+325 ENGDK

-344 LKGGRGA
+344 LKGGREA
-351 VLENGNGVKNDEKVV
+351 VLENGNKVKNDEKV
-366 LENGNPLK
+366 
-374 GGGGAVLENENKV
+374 VLENENKV
-387 RTRSEEMKDKE
+387 RTRSEEMKEKE
-398 NSLALPVAFLSLAL
+398 NALALPVAFLSLAL

-452 GVEAAKQRSASKD
+452 GVEAAKQRDASKD

-497 SQEAAKQEVSS
+497 SQEAAKQEV
-508 REASSQEASKQEVYN
+508 YN
-523 HRSSSI
+523 QKCSSI
-529 TASPTLHFWQ
+529 PASPTLHFWQ

>member
-126 MRYAMPIFFFILLC
+126 MRFAMPIFFFILLC

-214 RALLPFLVALVMAA
+214 LALLPFLVALFMAA
-228 HTANSWPALL
+228 HTANSWPAQL

-278 NDTSEGLV
+278 NDTSKGLV
-286 ESVQKKNEAVLEN
+286 DNYQKKN
-299 VNPLKGGGEAVL
+299 EAVL

-330 VKNDEKA
+330 VKNDEK
-337 VLENVNP
+337 V
-344 LKGGRGA
+344 
-351 VLENGNGVKNDEKVV
+351 
-366 LENGNPLK
+366 
-374 GGGGAVLENENKV
+374 VLENENKV

-398 NSLALPVAFLSLAL
+398 NALALPVALLSLAL

-444 SRREAGTT
+444 SRRKAGTI
-452 GVEAAKQRSASKD
+452 GVEAAKQRAASKD

-470 AAKQEVSNRE
+470 AAKQEL
-480 ASSQEA
+480 SS
-486 AEREVSNREAS
+486 REAS
-497 SQEAAKQEVSS
+497 SQEAAKQEV
-508 REASSQEASKQEVYN
+508 YN
-523 HRSSSI
+523 QRSSS
-529 TASPTLHFWQ
+529 TPASPTLHFWQ

-630 PYIDALSSQP
+630 PYIDALSSEP
-640 LTGFLKGVLLTTL
+640 LTGFLKGVLLTAL

>member
-126 MRYAMPIFFFILLC
+126 MCYAMPIFFFILLC

-204 LLTIGHPLRR
+204 LLTIAHPLRR
-214 RALLPFLVALVMAA
+214 LALLPFLVALFMAA

-265 GEWIAQWLEKMKA
+265 GEWIAQWLEKMKT
-278 NDTSEGLV
+278 NDTSKGPV
-286 ESVQKKNEAVLEN
+286 ESYQKKSEAVFES
-299 VNPLKGGGEAVL
+299 
-311 ENGNPLKGGRGAVL
+311 
-325 ENGNK
+325 GNK
-330 VKNDEKA
+330 
-337 VLENVNP
+337 
-344 LKGGRGA
+344 
-351 VLENGNGVKNDEKVV
+351 VKNDEKVV

-374 GGGGAVLENENKV
+374 GGRGAVLESGNGVKNDEKVVLENENKV
-387 RTRSEEMKDKE
+387 RTRSEEMKEKE
-398 NSLALPVAFLSLAL
+398 NALALPVALLSLAL

-452 GVEAAKQRSASKD
+452 GVEAAKQRAASRD

-470 AAKQEVSNRE
+470 AAK
-480 ASSQEA
+480 
-486 AEREVSNREAS
+486 REVSNREAS
-497 SQEAAKQEVSS
+497 SQEAAKQEVSN
-508 REASSQEASKQEVYN
+508 REASSQEAAKQEVYN
-523 HRSSSI
+523 QKCSSI
-529 TASPTLHFWQ
+529 PASPTLHFWQ

-623 LILTHIY
+623 LILTQLY
-630 PYIDALSSQP
+630 PYIDALSSEP
-640 LTGFLKGVLLTTL
+640 LTGFLKGVLLTAL